1 MQLASFAH
9 EKIANSVKENRL
21 RILKETIRADD
32 VYVIRENR
40 KLVSFSCNDY
50 LGLTKNHKVKEASCS
65 ALIKYGVG
73 SGASRMVTGNGPL
86 YQELEKILASITST
100 EAALVIGS
108 GFLANIGVIAAL
120 VKKDDL
126 IIADKFV
133 HASIIDGCKLSGAKL
148 IRFAHNDPL
157 SCKIILEKYRKNYKN
172 CLVITETIFSM
183 DGDIAPIE
191 ELYKI
196 SNDFDSWLMTD
207 DAHGLG
213 IISKQSSA
221 KAHIQVGTLSKAVG
235 SYGGYICG
243 DKVVI
248 DYLINNTRSM
258 VYSTA
263 LPPAVL
269 AASIAS
275 LKIIIHDTLLCK
287 KPLENARLFTSI
299 LGIEKAQSAIV
310 PIILGL
316 EERSVS
322 SMEILE
328 SEGFLVSAIRPPTVP
343 KGTSRLR
350 FAFSAL
356 HKTEDITKLANIV
369 KDKIL

>member
-1 MQLASFAH
+1 MQLATFAH
-9 EKIANSVKENRL
+9 DKIANSIKANRL
-21 RILKETIRADD
+21 RILKQGMRTDD
-32 VYVIRENR
+32 VYVTRGGR
-40 KLVSFSCNDY
+40 KLISFSCNDY
-50 LGLTKNHKVKEASCS
+50 LGLTNNEKVKEASCN
-65 ALIKYGVG
+65 ALLKYGAG
-73 SGASRMVTGNGPL
+73 SGASRMVTGNNLL
-86 YQELEKILASITST
+86 YEELEAILAHIKGT

-108 GFLANIGVIAAL
+108 GFLANIGIIPAL
-120 VKKDDL
+120 AGKDDL
-126 IIADKFV
+126 IIADKLV

-148 IRFAHNDPL
+148 MRFTHNDPA
-157 SCKIILEKYRKNYKN
+157 SCKKLLERYRHNYKN

-183 DGDIAPIE
+183 DGDAAPID
-191 ELYKI
+191 ELYNI

-213 IISKQSSA
+213 IISNHFSA
-221 KAHIQVGTLSKAVG
+221 KPHIQMGTLSKAVG
-235 SYGGYICG
+235 SYGGYVCA

-248 DYLINNTRSM
+248 DYLTNNTRSM

-275 LKIIIHDTLLCK
+275 LKIIMNDKALCK
-287 KPLENARLFTSI
+287 KPVENAELFTSM

-310 PIILGL
+310 PLILGT
-316 EERSVS
+316 EEKSMEA
-322 SMEILE
+322 MEILE
-328 SEGFLVSAIRPPTVP
+328 SEDFLVLAIRPPTIP

-356 HKTEDITKLANIV
+356 HKTEDIAKLAKVV